1 MPVTSTAISRRKFL
15 KLGAAAGLGLTGF
28 LGASRSL
35 HARAPD
41 EITFGMVT
49 DVHYADKDMRID
61 RYYRDSI
68 AKLEQCVGAFNESN
82 LAFAVML
89 GDFIDKA
96 PDRAVELEYLKTM
109 RQVFSQYAGD
119 KHFALGNHDL
129 ARLSKAE
136 YLAHCGA
143 VSPLSYYSF
152 DAGGYHFVILDANFR
167 SDETAYEAGNFK
179 WVDAFIPVAEQ
190 EWLAQDLRNANGMKT
205 IVFVHQNLHD
215 ESSPYGVK
223 NAKTVRRLL
232 EKSGNVLAVMQGH
245 DHKGAYAKINGI
257 HYFTLKALV
266 DGATLKNNSYAIV
279 TMAKSGRV
287 KISGFGRETDK
298 ILPTSFNRE

>member
-1 MPVTSTAISRRKFL
+1 MNAPVDSAAISRRKFL

-28 LGASRSL
+28 LGAGRSL
-35 HARAPD
+35 NASAPD
-41 EITFGMVT
+41 EIAFGMVA
-49 DVHYADKDMRID
+49 DIHYADKDMRIN

-68 AKLEQCVGAFNESN
+68 AKLEQCVGVFNESN

-96 PDRAVELEYLKTM
+96 PDRAVELEYLETI
-109 RQVFSQYAGD
+109 RQVFSQYAGN

-136 YLAHCGA
+136 YLANCGA

-152 DAGGYHFVILDANFR
+152 DAGGYHFIILDANFR
-167 SDETAYEAGNFK
+167 RDETPYDAGNFK
-179 WVDAFIPVAEQ
+179 WVDACIPAAQQ
-190 EWLAQDLRNANGMKT
+190 EWLEQDLLNANGMKT

-215 ESSPYGVK
+215 ESSLYGVK

-266 DGATLKNNSYAIV
+266 DGATLKNNSYAVV
-279 TMAKSGRV
+279 TLAGNSRV

-298 ILPTSFNRE
+298 IFI

>member
-1 MPVTSTAISRRKFL
+1 VNAPVDRAPISRRKFL
-15 KLGAAAGLGLTGF
+15 KLGAAAGLGLTGTLF
-28 LGASRSL
+28 RSP
-35 HARAPD
+35 RAGEPD
-41 EITFGMVT
+41 EIAFGMVT
-49 DVHYADKDMRID
+49 DVHYADKDMRIN

-96 PDRAVELEYLKTM
+96 PDRAVELEYLTTM

-119 KHFALGNHDL
+119 KHFVLGNHDL

-152 DAGGYHFVILDANFR
+152 DAGGYHFIILDANFR
-167 SDETAYEAGNFK
+167 SDETAYDAGNFK
-179 WVDAFIPVAEQ
+179 WADACIPTAEQ
-190 EWLAQDLRNANGMKT
+190 EWLAQDLRNANGMKA
-205 IVFVHQNLHD
+205 IVCVHQNLHD

-223 NAKTVRRLL
+223 NAKAVRRLL

-245 DHKGAYAKINGI
+245 DHKGAYAKINGV

-279 TMAKSGRV
+279 TIARNGRV

-298 ILPTSFNRE
+298 IFI